1 MSIGSAL
8 SNAMSGLDAAAKSA
22 ELISSNVSN
31 ALTPG
36 YAKRNIALSSRQ
48 SAQGGVKID
57 AVLRQENRI
66 ISSERRLA
74 DARNEQSSAQS
85 LFFDNLINLLGELG
99 ASSSLSGDISK
110 LENALLVASG
120 LPSDTNRLKTVF
132 NAATDLAQKF
142 NAISNG
148 IQKHRL
154 DADNTING
162 EVKILNTSLNALE
175 KINQQVAAA
184 KSQSMNT
191 LGLIDKRNQLLD
203 TVSKVLPVKVFN
215 RSKGQIAIYSTTGQ
229 MLLDSKAFKISFKP
243 ALNIS
248 AHSTIENKSL
258 SKLQIEG
265 QANFANSELKL
276 GGGRLASAF
285 DIRDVLGL
293 EMQSRL
299 DKLAFNMARTLQ
311 AADIEQSLSAKTPG
325 LFTDSGMLATSEN
338 LIGLS
343 ARLEVNARVD
353 PGKGGALWRIREGIG
368 TTTSKNEGSP
378 DLLIKLARAFR
389 ASTQEDRNSIFDQSS
404 LLISDIT
411 LRKNDAE
418 TNASF
423 NSSFLQDLKLREQSL
438 AVNTD
443 HEMQHLLQVKQA
455 FAANAKVIKAV
466 DDMLSLILKIK

>member
-36 YAKRNIALSSRQ
+36 YAKRSLELSSRQ

-57 AVLRQENRI
+57 AVLRQENKV

-74 DARNEQSSAQS
+74 DGRNEQSSARS
-85 LFFDNLINLLGELG
+85 LFLDSMVNLLGELG
-99 ASSSLSGDISK
+99 TSSSLSGDISK

-120 LPSDTNRLKTVF
+120 LPSDTIRLKTVF
-132 NAATDLAQKF
+132 NAAAGLAQKF
-142 NAISNG
+142 KKISNG
-148 IQKHRL
+148 IQQHRL

-162 EVKILNTSLNALE
+162 QVKILNTSLNALE

-184 KSQSMNT
+184 QSKSINT
-191 LGLIDKRNQLLD
+191 LGLIDKRNQFLD
-203 TVSKVLPVKVFN
+203 TVSKILPMKVFH
-215 RSKGQIAIYSTTGQ
+215 RRKGQIAIYSTAGQ
-229 MLLDSKAFKISFKP
+229 MLLDSKAVNISFKP

-248 AHSTIENKSL
+248 AHSNIENKSL
-258 SKLQIEG
+258 SILHIEG
-265 QANFANSELKL
+265 QANSELKL
-276 GGGRLASAF
+276 GGGRLAAAF
-285 DIRDVLGL
+285 EIRDVLGL
-293 EMQSRL
+293 EMQSKL
-299 DKLAFNMARTLQ
+299 DKLALKMSRALQ
-311 AADIEQSLSAKTPG
+311 SADIDQSLSANNPG

-338 LIGLS
+338 LVGLS
-343 ARLEVNARVD
+343 ARLEVNIRVNPD
-353 PGKGGALWRIREGIG
+353 KGGALWRIREGIG
-368 TTTSKNEGSP
+368 AINSKNEGSP
-378 DLLIKLARAFR
+378 DLLIKLAGTFS
-389 ASTQEDRNSIFDQSS
+389 ASTHEDRNSIFDQSS
-404 LLISDIT
+404 ILISDIT
-411 LRKNDAE
+411 LLKNDAE
-418 TNASF
+418 TSASF

-443 HEMQHLLQVKQA
+443 HEMQHLMQVKQA